1 MRYIQVDY
9 SRELGP
15 PIVTLKDARKQNSFH
30 SVPPLPGTNTNLPNG
45 EKSAVPYV
53 EKCPMQIRGAKWHMP
68 TQVRLSHPVAQ
79 HTDISKALHWGKLGH
94 LYLLSSYLWLLPAD
108 DVMTDTY

>member
-1 MRYIQVDY
+1 MRTLLVVVATVQVDY
-9 SRELGP
+9 SLELGP

-68 TQVRLSHPVAQ
+68 TQVCF
-79 HTDISKALHWGKLGH
+79 G
-94 LYLLSSYLWLLPAD
+94 
-108 DVMTDTY
+108 DVSA

>member
-1 MRYIQVDY
+1 MDY
-9 SRELGP
+9 SLELGP
-15 PIVTLKDARKQNSFH
+15 PVVTLKDARKQNSFH

-68 TQVRLSHPVAQ
+68 TQVCLGHLPAQ
-79 HTDISKALHWGKLGH
+79 HTRMDQPLGQGIVWQPCVFGH
-94 LYLLSSYLWLLPAD
+94 VSRTVTHGHRHILSW
-108 DVMTDTY
+108 